1 MIPLNIQI
9 KSIIYSFIYGCIFSL
24 LLNINYKY
32 IYYSKGIKKI
42 LINVFF
48 IIDNVL
54 LYFLILRY
62 INNGIFHFYFLL
74 SIILGFILVN
84 YMTTKKIKL
93 FKH

>member
-74 SIILGFILVN
+74 SIILGFIFVN

>member
-9 KSIIYSFIYGCIFSL
+9 NSIIFSFLYGSFFSI

-42 LINVFF
+42 LINLFF
-48 IIDNVL
+48 VIDNIL
-54 LYFLILRY
+54 LYFIILRY
-62 INNGIFHFYFLL
+62 INNGIFHFYFLN
-74 SIILGFILVN
+74 IL
-84 YMTTKKIKL
+84 TTKKIKI